1 MKMERDSKN
10 GMTTLRL
17 IGRLQAV
24 HLPELKKEIKASR
37 ADRVC
42 LREVSLVDI
51 DVVRFLAALEERGPS
66 IVNCSAYIREWMGR
80 ERQQK
85 D

>member
-1 MKMERDSKN
+1 VKIERDSKN
-10 GMTTLRL
+10 GITTLRL

-51 DVVRFLAALEERGPS
+51 DVVRFLAALEGRGLS